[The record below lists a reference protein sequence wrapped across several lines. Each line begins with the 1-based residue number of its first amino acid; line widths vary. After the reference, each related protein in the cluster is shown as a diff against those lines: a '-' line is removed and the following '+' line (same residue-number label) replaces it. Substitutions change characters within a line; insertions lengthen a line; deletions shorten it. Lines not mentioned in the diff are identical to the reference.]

1 MSANPHCTL
10 PDYVIDP
17 LSDELEA
24 IENLAGRLRKHAAA
38 DAFADHPDT
47 LGQLDLL
54 ACSIGIVRIAEGLGK
69 RVESLREPHGRHNEI
84 ALELTQ
90 AEANSLKR
98 IAAEWS
104 VDEGIAAGRIIMEEL
119 QRRFRLPED
128 PKKAA

>member
-1 MSANPHCTL
+1 MSAQHHTL
-10 PDYVIDP
+10 PDEILSP

-54 ACSIGIVRIAEGLGK
+54 ACSIGIVRIAEGLGR
-69 RVESLREPHGRHNEI
+69 RVESLREPYSRRNEI

-90 AEANSLKR
+90 AETNSLKS
-98 IAAEWS
+98 IAAEWG
-104 VDEGIAAGRIIMEEL
+104 VDEEIAAGRIVMEEL
-119 QRRFRLPED
+119 QRHFGLPGGS
-128 PKKAA
+128 PKAA

>member
-1 MSANPHCTL
+1 MSAQHHTL
-10 PDYVIDP
+10 PDEILSP

-90 AEANSLKR
+90 AEAIGLKCL
-98 IAAEWS
+98 ADSWGVSMES
-104 VDEGIAAGRIIMEEL
+104 AAGRIVMEEM
-119 QRRFRLPED
+119 QRRFGMPEE